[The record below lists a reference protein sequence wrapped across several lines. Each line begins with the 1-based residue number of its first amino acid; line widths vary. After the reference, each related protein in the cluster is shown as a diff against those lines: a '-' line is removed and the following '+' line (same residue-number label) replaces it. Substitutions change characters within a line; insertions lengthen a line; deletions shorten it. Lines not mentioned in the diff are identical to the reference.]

1 MRRNVIIPMINPE
14 QRLLRFRCVDI
25 SKIKLILSKVKMT
38 YSSGDPFPMSDF
50 KDSLNL
56 EHILKV
62 INEIVNLCIVNR
74 IFPESE
80 KLAIIKPIVKGV
92 LDSQILSS
100 YRPVSNLSFLSKI
113 IECVMLDQLQ
123 EYLQLTQ
130 VLPDEQ
136 SAYRQ
141 LYSTETALCSV
152 VSDLILLMDEGKCG
166 ILILLDLSAAF
177 DTVVHSFL
185 LEDLENIGI
194 KDEALELM
202 KNYIEG
208 RTYCVQIG
216 NSKSRTQILSR
227 GVPQGSVLGPI
238 LFCIYTIELSYILKR
253 HGVFF
258 KLFADDTQFYLSFSN
273 IEDTTD
279 KMKVILKDIKE
290 WMNQKQLKLNED
302 KTECLIVGKKGD
314 LKRLGDIQSLN
325 IDGNDIIISK
335 SVKDLGVLLD
345 KNLSMKEQIGKVV
358 KTSGYHLRNIAFVKK
373 YIDESSLK
381 KLIHNHVM
389 SRLDYCN
396 SLYYGLP
403 NYQLRKLQYIMNRAA
418 RLIKGGTRRDRI
430 TPVLIELHWLPIKA
444 RIIFKICVMVYQA
457 IKNGK
462 PDYIRKSL
470 IDYQTRT
477 TVSLRRSDD
486 PYLLDEPR
494 CNLQMGFR
502 AFKTSAPRLYNRLPR
517 EIKESNN
524 VDIFKKKLKTYLFR
538 DCYTE
543 EMTINEFY
551 KV

>member
-1 MRRNVIIPMINPE
+1 M
-14 QRLLRFRCVDI
+14 
-25 SKIKLILSKVKMT
+25 
-38 YSSGDPFPMSDF
+38 
-50 KDSLNL
+50 
-56 EHILKV
+56 
-62 INEIVNLCIVNR
+62 
-74 IFPESE
+74 
-80 KLAIIKPIVKGV
+80 
-92 LDSQILSS
+92 
-100 YRPVSNLSFLSKI
+100 
-113 IECVMLDQLQ
+113 
-123 EYLQLTQ
+123 
-130 VLPDEQ
+130 PDEQ

-185 LEDLENIGI
+185 LEDLETIGI
-194 KDEALELM
+194 EDEALELM

-216 NSKSRTQILSR
+216 NAKSKTQKLSR

-258 KLFADDTQFYLSFSN
+258 KLFADDTQFYLTFSN

-279 KMKVILKDIKE
+279 KMKDIMKDIKD
-290 WMNQKQLKLNED
+290 WMRQKQLKLNED

-314 LKRLGDIQSLN
+314 LRRLEDIGSLN
-325 IDGNDIIISK
+325 IDGNDISVTK
-335 SVKDLGVLLD
+335 SVKDLGVMLD
-345 KNLSMKEQIGKVV
+345 KNLSMKEQIDKVV
-358 KTSGYHLRNIAFVKK
+358 KMAGFHLRNIAFVKK

-381 KLIHNHVM
+381 KLIHNHVI

-403 NYQLRKLQYIMNRAA
+403 NYQLRKLQYIMNRSA
-418 RLIKGGTRRDRI
+418 RLIKGRTRRDRI

-444 RIIFKICVMVYQA
+444 RIIFKICVMVYQV

-462 PDYIRKSL
+462 PDYLRKL
-470 IDYQTRT
+470 LRDYHPGT
-477 TVSLRRSDD
+477 TVSLRRNDD
-486 PYLLDEPR
+486 PFMLDEPR

-524 VDIFKKKLKTYLFR
+524 VDIFRKRLKTYLFN

-543 EMTINEFY
+543 EMTINELY